1 MIDNKNISNSLNEE
15 QMMAYV
21 NNTMSQEERYAFEK
35 SMNDNAFL
43 SDATE
48 GIGYLQKQ
56 DAKKLDEYV
65 LQLNAHLQ
73 GITQSSK
80 NKRKKRKLE
89 LQDWIIMAVV
99 LIISLCT
106 LAYYVLFRKGIY

>member
-1 MIDNKNISNSLNEE
+1 MNKKPNIPNNPQQEDELL
-15 QMMAYV
+15 AYV

-35 SMNDNAFL
+35 AMNDNAFL

-48 GIGYLQKQ
+48 GLTQLQST
-56 DAKKLDEYV
+56 KKLDEYV
-65 LQLNAHLQ
+65 VQLNNQLHQL
-73 GITQSSK
+73 TQSTK

-99 LIISLCT
+99 LIITLCT
-106 LAYYVLFRKGIY
+106 LAYFVLHQKGIY